1 MGVRQIT
8 HSGFVMLLL
17 IDIGILAE
25 AEYVFFKQQADVI
38 HQRHIDI
45 LDSLLLLWRQRGSEV
60 DPLSGEYSC

>member
-1 MGVRQIT
+1 MVSIAADITVGQIGVMGVRQIT
-8 HSGFVMLLL
+8 YYGFVMLLL

-45 LDSLLLLWRQRGSEV
+45 PDSLLL
-60 DPLSGEYSC
+60 P